1 MKRLLPFAYRL
12 PPNEGFSNMLI
23 DTHAHLEMRE
33 FNDDRDEVIRR
44 AKDAGVGYIVTIGTT
59 VESSRDAVLLAEKHD
74 CVYAAVGIHPHEAK
88 DILHPAYEVLRHFAK
103 HPKVVAY
110 GEVGL
115 DYYYEHSQRSV
126 QQRRF
131 IDMLREARELRLPVI
146 VHDRDAHEDTLRI
159 LRDEW
164 DPALGGVMH
173 CFSGD
178 AEYAKQV
185 MDLGFSI
192 SIAGPVTFPKAQALR
207 DAIKDIPIERMLVE
221 TDSPYLTPQPF
232 RGKRNEPAY
241 VRYTAE
247 EIAKVKGLT
256 FDDVARITSFNAMQ
270 LFGIGEIPKKGVIT
284 YPIRN
289 SLYLNV
295 TNRCT
300 SACTFCVRYFT
311 DFVKGHNLRL
321 ADEPS
326 AEDLIREI
334 GDPKRYDEVVFCGY
348 GEPTLRLD
356 IIKAVAAEVK
366 RQGGKVR
373 IDTNGHGNLIHKRNI
388 LPELKGL
395 VDAVSVSLNG
405 QDTEIY
411 EKLSQPKFG
420 AASYDSVKE
429 FIREATKYIPDV
441 TATVVSA
448 PGVDIEACRKI
459 AEELGAKYRVRE
471 YNVVG

>member
-1 MKRLLPFAYRL
+1 
-12 PPNEGFSNMLI
+12 MLI

-33 FNDDRDEVIRR
+33 FNDDRDDVIKR
-44 AKDAGVGYIVTIGTT
+44 AKDAGVEYIVTIGTT
-59 VESSRDAVLLAEKHD
+59 VESCRDAVMLADKYD
-74 CVYAAVGIHPHEAK
+74 FIYAAIGIHPHEAK
-88 DILHPAYEVLRHFAK
+88 DILHPAYEILRHFAQHK
-103 HPKVVAY
+103 KVVAY
-110 GEVGL
+110 GEIGL
-115 DYYYEHSQRSV
+115 DYYYEHTQRIV
-126 QQRRF
+126 QQRKFR
-131 IDMLREARELRLPVI
+131 DMLHEAKELKLPII

-159 LRDEW
+159 LKDDW

-178 AEYAKQV
+178 IEYAKQL
-185 MDLGFSI
+185 MDMGLRI
-192 SIAGPVTFPKAQALR
+192 SIAGPVTFPKALALR
-207 DAIKDIPIERMLVE
+207 DVVKQVPIEQLLIE
-221 TDSPYLTPQPF
+221 TDAPYLAPQQF

-270 LFGIGEIPKKGVIT
+270 LFGIGEMPKEGKIT

-321 ADEPS
+321 KDEPT
-326 AEDLIREI
+326 AEELIKEI
-334 GDPKRYDEVVFCGY
+334 GDPKKYDEIVFCGY

-356 IIKAVAAEVK
+356 VIKAVATEVK
-366 RQGGKVR
+366 KKGGKVR

-388 LPELKGL
+388 LPELVGL
-395 VDAVSVSLNG
+395 VDAVSVSLNA
-405 QDTEIY
+405 QNAELY
-411 EKLSQPKFG
+411 EKISQPKFG
-420 AASYDSVKE
+420 AGTYDAVKE
-429 FIREATKYIPDV
+429 FIREAKKYIPDV
-441 TATVVSA
+441 IATVVTV
-448 PGVDIEACRKI
+448 PGVDVEACRKI
-459 AEELGAKYRVRE
+459 AGELDAKLRVRE

>member
-1 MKRLLPFAYRL
+1 
-12 PPNEGFSNMLI
+12 MLI

-33 FNDDRDEVIRR
+33 FNDDRDDVIKR
-44 AKDAGVGYIVTIGTT
+44 AKDAGVEYIVTIGTT
-59 VESSRDAVLLAEKHD
+59 VESSRDAVILADKYD
-74 CVYAAVGIHPHEAK
+74 LVYAAIGIHPHEAK
-88 DILHPAYEVLRHFAK
+88 DILHPAYEVLRHFAQHK
-103 HPKVVAY
+103 KVVAY
-110 GEVGL
+110 GEIGL
-115 DYYYEHSQRSV
+115 DYYYEHTQRIV
-126 QQRRF
+126 QQRKFR
-131 IDMLREARELRLPVI
+131 DMLREAKELKLPII

-159 LRDEW
+159 LQEDW

-178 AEYAKQV
+178 IEYAKQV
-185 MDLGFSI
+185 VDLGFHI

-207 DAIKDIPIERMLVE
+207 DVVKQVPIEQLLIE
-221 TDSPYLTPQPF
+221 TDAPYLAPQQF

-270 LFGIGEIPKKGVIT
+270 LFGIGEMPKQGRIA

-321 ADEPS
+321 KDEPT
-326 AEDLIREI
+326 AEDLVKEI
-334 GDPKRYDEVVFCGY
+334 GDPRRYDEIVFCGY
-348 GEPTLRLD
+348 GEPLLRLEVV
-356 IIKAVAAEVK
+356 KSVAAEVK
-366 RQGGKVR
+366 KKGGKVR

-388 LPELKGL
+388 LPELAGF
-395 VDAVSVSLNG
+395 VDALSVSLNA
-405 QDTEIY
+405 QNAELY
-411 EKLSQPKFG
+411 EKISQPKFG
-420 AASYDSVKE
+420 AAAYDAVKE

-441 TATVVSA
+441 SATVVTV
-448 PGVDIEACRKI
+448 PGVDVEACRKI
-459 AEELGAKYRVRE
+459 TDELGAKLRVRE

>member
-1 MKRLLPFAYRL
+1 
-12 PPNEGFSNMLI
+12 MLI

-33 FNDDRDEVIRR
+33 FHDDRDDVIKR
-44 AKDAGVGYIVTIGTT
+44 AKDAGVEYIVTIGTT
-59 VESSRDAVLLAEKHD
+59 VESCRDAVMLADKYD
-74 CVYAAVGIHPHEAK
+74 FIYAAIGIHPHEAK
-88 DILHPAYEVLRHFAK
+88 DILHPAYEILRHFAQHK
-103 HPKVVAY
+103 KVVAY
-110 GEVGL
+110 GEIGL
-115 DYYYEHSQRSV
+115 DYYYEHTQRVV
-126 QQRRF
+126 QQRKFR
-131 IDMLREARELRLPVI
+131 DMLHEAKELKLPII

-159 LRDEW
+159 LKEDW

-178 AEYAKQV
+178 IEYAKQV
-185 MDLGFSI
+185 MDQGFHI

-207 DAIKDIPIERMLVE
+207 DVVKQVPIEQLLIE
-221 TDSPYLTPQPF
+221 TDAPYLAPQQF

-241 VRYTAE
+241 VRYMAE

-270 LFGIGEIPKKGVIT
+270 LFGIGEMPKEGKIA

-321 ADEPS
+321 KNEPT
-326 AEDLIREI
+326 AEELIKEI
-334 GDPKRYDEVVFCGY
+334 GDPKKYDEIVFCGY
-348 GEPTLRLD
+348 GEPLLRLD
-356 IIKAVAAEVK
+356 VIKAVATEVK
-366 RQGGKVR
+366 KKGGKVR

-388 LPELKGL
+388 LPELAGL
-395 VDAVSVSLNG
+395 VDAVSVSLNA
-405 QDTEIY
+405 QNAELY
-411 EKLSQPKFG
+411 EKISQPKFG
-420 AASYDSVKE
+420 VAAYDAVKE
-429 FIREATKYIPDV
+429 FIREAKKFIPDV
-441 TATVVSA
+441 IASVVTV
-448 PGVDIEACRKI
+448 PGVDVEACRKI
-459 AEELGAKYRVRE
+459 AGELGAKLRVRE

>member
-1 MKRLLPFAYRL
+1 ML
-12 PPNEGFSNMLI
+12 NMLI

-33 FNDDRDEVIRR
+33 FNDDRDEVIQR
-44 AKDAGVGYIVTIGTT
+44 AKDAGVEYIVTIGTT

-74 CVYAAVGIHPHEAK
+74 GVYAAVGIHPHEAK
-88 DILHPAYEVLRHFAK
+88 DILHPAYEVVRHFAK
-103 HPKVVAY
+103 HKKVVAY
-110 GEVGL
+110 GEIGL
-115 DYYYEHSQRSV
+115 DYYYEHTQRVV
-126 QQRRF
+126 QQRKFR
-131 IDMLREARELRLPVI
+131 DMLHEARELKLPII

-159 LRDEW
+159 LQEAW

-178 AEYAKQV
+178 IEYARKL
-185 MDLGFSI
+185 MDLGFYI

-207 DAIKDIPIERMLVE
+207 DVVKQVPIEQMLIE
-221 TDSPYLTPQPF
+221 TDAPYLAPQQY

-241 VRYTAE
+241 VRHTAE

-270 LFGIGEIPKKGVIT
+270 LFGIGEMPKKGMIT

-311 DFVKGHNLRL
+311 DYVKGHNLRL
-321 ADEPS
+321 ADEPTS
-326 AEDLIREI
+326 DELIKEI
-334 GDPKRYDEVVFCGY
+334 GDPKKYDEIVFCGY

-356 IIKAVAAEVK
+356 VIKLVAAEVK
-366 RQGGKVR
+366 KQGGKVR

-388 LPELKGL
+388 LPELAGL
-395 VDAVSVSLNG
+395 VDAVSISLNA
-405 QDTEIY
+405 QNAELY
-411 EKLSQPKFG
+411 EKVSQPKFG
-420 AASYDSVKE
+420 LATYDAVKE
-429 FIREATKYIPDV
+429 FLREAVKYIPSV
-441 TATVVSA
+441 TATVVTV
-448 PGVDIEACRKI
+448 PGVDVEACRKV
-459 AEELGAKYRVRE
+459 ADELGAKLRVRE